1 MLVSSMETL
10 FMFMSII
17 GIPFGGL

>member
-10 FMFMSII
+10 FMFMLII